1 MNEPDDNA
9 APWEAEGPSGSTP
22 LESEELEGL
31 IPSWVATRSDLNEAE
46 QQNILVALD
55 QRRWRR
61 ATTEHLL
68 DDLAARELHKDMFGQ
83 VWQWAGRYRLTERNI
98 GVEPQM
104 VAVCVRD
111 LMEDAKFW
119 FDGGTMTSDEA
130 ACRFHHRLV
139 QVHPF
144 PNGNGRHARAM
155 TDLLLRSIGTSVFT
169 WGRAGSDGA
178 GAVRAAYI
186 AALRAA
192 DSGDFEA
199 LATFL
204 RS

>member
-1 MNEPDDNA
+1 MNEPDGDA
-9 APWEAEGPSGSTP
+9 AQWETEGPSGSTP
-22 LESEELEGL
+22 LESDELEGL

-46 QQNILVALD
+46 QQNILHALD

-83 VWQWAGRYRLTERNI
+83 VWKWAGRYRLTERNI
-98 GVEPQM
+98 GVEPRM

-111 LMEDAKFW
+111 LMEDAKSW
-119 FDGGTMTSDEA
+119 IESGTTTSDEA

-155 TDLLLRSIGTSVFT
+155 TDLLLRSLGAPAFT
-169 WGRAGSDGA
+169 WGRAGPDGA

-204 RS
+204 HS